1 MNYTVFIPT
10 AGIGSRLG
18 DETRNINKSLVAAN
32 NKPIISHQ
40 ISLFPSDTNFVIALG
55 HKGNLVKEFLNL
67 TYPKYK
73 FSFVNVN
80 PYEGKG
86 SGLGFTLVSCKK
98 YLMRPFIFMSCDT
111 LVTKKIPPPDHDWMF
126 YSNVKNISEYRSLE
140 VKKGII
146 TNIFEK
152 GRSDKKLKAYTGL
165 AGIYSYDQFWS
176 EMLNGGKKVIEQGE
190 SYALRKMIDN
200 QIKAIHSPWFDS
212 GNQDSL
218 QILRKKFRSM
228 DSPNILPKENEA
240 IWFVENNA
248 IKFSI
253 DKNFI
258 KERVQRAKKIQNF
271 VPKIISHTPN
281 MYKYNKV
288 DGEVLS
294 KVISVPL
301 FLKLLKRSDDFW
313 KIKKLNNAKKNA
325 FKKECL
331 FFYKNKT
338 IDRINQFYL
347 KFKTKDKTEIING
360 KKVPTLELLINKIDW
375 NDISNGIPSRF
386 HGDYHFENIL
396 WNNKNNLF
404 TFLDWRQNFSGNL
417 NYGDL
422 YYDLAKLMHG
432 LIVSHDAVNKN
443 QFTIDWGKKEIK
455 YSIYR
460 KKVLKDCELYFA
472 KWIALNNYS
481 LKKVNII
488 CALIF
493 LNIAALHHYPY
504 SLFLHALGKDMLHSE
519 LS

>member
-10 AGIGSRLG
+10 AGIGSRLA
-18 DETRNINKSLVAAN
+18 DETRNINKSLVSAN

-40 ISLFPSDTNFVIALG
+40 ISSFPSDTNFVIALG
-55 HKGNLVKEFLNL
+55 YKGNLVKEFLNL

-73 FSFVNVN
+73 FSFVNVH
-80 PYEGKG
+80 PYEGEG
-86 SGLGFTLVSCKK
+86 SGLGFTLISCKK
-98 YLMRPFIFMSCDT
+98 YLMRPFIFISCDT
-111 LVTKKIPPPDHDWMF
+111 LVTKKIPPPDYDWIF
-126 YSNVKNISEYRSLE
+126 YSNVKNISEYRSLD
-140 VKKGII
+140 VKKGIV

-165 AGIYSYDQFWS
+165 AGIYSYDKFWS
-176 EMLNGGKKVIEQGE
+176 EMSNGKKKAIEQGE
-190 SYALRKMIDN
+190 SYALRKMLDN

-212 GNQDSL
+212 GNKDSL
-218 QILRKKFRSM
+218 QILRKKFRSK

-240 IWFVENNA
+240 IWFVGNNA

-258 KERVQRAKKIQNF
+258 KERVQRSKKIQDF

-288 DGEVLS
+288 DGDVLS

-301 FLKLLKRSDDFW
+301 FLKLLKTSENFW
-313 KIKKLNNAKKNA
+313 KIKKLNKAKKIA

-347 KFKTKDKTEIING
+347 KFKTKDKNEIING

-375 NDISNGIPSRF
+375 DDISNGIPSRF

-396 WNNKNNLF
+396 WNNKDKLF

-443 QFTIDWGKKEIK
+443 QFIIDWSKKEIK

-460 KKVLKDCELYFA
+460 KKVLKDCELYFT
-472 KWIALNNYS
+472 KWITLNNYS

-493 LNIAALHHYPY
+493 LNIASLHHLPY
-504 SLFLHALGKDMLHSE
+504 SLFLYALGKDMLHSE
-519 LS
+519 LN